1 MVLVCVCHE
10 QILRLYLDERC
21 KKKFCLQDWYS
32 AAKTIAEE
40 TALEYGEKNG
50 LTVVTVCPCL
60 VLGPLLQPLVNT
72 SSELLIYIIKG
83 GLYIFLLVSI
93 ID

>member
-1 MVLVCVCHE
+1 MLPGRTKVGPT
-10 QILRLYLDERC
+10 
-21 KKKFCLQDWYS
+21 KFCLQDWYS

-83 GLYIFLLVSI
+83 VLYIFLLVSI